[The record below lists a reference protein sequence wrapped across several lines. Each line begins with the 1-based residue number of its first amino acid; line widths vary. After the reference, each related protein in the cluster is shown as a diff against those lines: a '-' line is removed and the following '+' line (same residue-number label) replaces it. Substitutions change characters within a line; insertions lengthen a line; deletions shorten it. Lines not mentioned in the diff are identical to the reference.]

1 MSKRNKKILETPF
14 DGCGCI
20 CGILIL
26 SAVLLRIGYG
36 LEGLGVSRGVV
47 ASIFIVILI
56 ANIIGIPIVVITIV
70 VKALKNRTKS
80 KEEWGKRTEKFE
92 KESVITTGEDKT
104 ESEEEEEGLE
114 DFKKE
119 LAEALKN
126 DLVYIF
132 DEYVKEMVE
141 EFKKVI
147 DCPYRYYDNGASDE
161 LLKDFN
167 ESLERGKRE
176 GFIPIIIYVNDSMLM
191 DIEYNDESN
200 DKIDIDEI
208 VIEKIRTMRKELI
221 DNASSYEGKRWL
233 DEMLKEYQEDSE
245 HYQKILGVPSDKG
258 DEIHKLNPE
267 EKHILL
273 AEVPV
278 SEPWQLFA
286 WFPFSYYNNCPD
298 NKTLAN
304 VGKYWFE
311 QYGAVPTFIAHNM
324 LGMTVPQPVSDAQSL
339 NLAKEQ
345 CAFCLDIVEDTE
357 MQTIQQ
363 TIHALADSLRKSTV
377 WNFRWEY

>member
-1 MSKRNKKILETPF
+1 MTKSNKNPSENPIN
-14 DGCGCI
+14 GCGCI
-20 CGILIL
+20 SCILIL

-47 ASIFIVILI
+47 AGIFLVILI
-56 ANIIGIPIVVITIV
+56 TYVIGIPIVVITFV
-70 VKALKNRTKS
+70 VKAFKNNT
-80 KEEWGKRTEKFE
+80 
-92 KESVITTGEDKT
+92 I
-104 ESEEEEEGLE
+104 SEEEESL
-114 DFKKE
+114 
-119 LAEALKN
+119 
-126 DLVYIF
+126 
-132 DEYVKEMVE
+132 VE
-141 EFKKVI
+141 ESRKEDVEKFKKVI
-147 DCPYRYYDNGASDE
+147 DCPYRYYDTVSSDK
-161 LLKDFN
+161 LLKDYN
-167 ESLERGKRE
+167 ESLERGKIE
-176 GFIPIIIYVNDSMLM
+176 GFILIIIDVNDALLM
-191 DIEYNDESN
+191 DIEFNHKY
-200 DKIDIDEI
+200 
-208 VIEKIRTMRKELI
+208 IEKIRTMRKELI

-233 DEMLKEYQEDSE
+233 DETLKEYQEDSE
-245 HYQKILGVPSDKG
+245 HYQKILGIPSDKG
-258 DEIHKLNPE
+258 YEIQKLVLE
-267 EKHILL
+267 EKYVLL

>member
-1 MSKRNKKILETPF
+1 MTKSNKNPSETPI

-20 CGILIL
+20 SCILIL
-26 SAVLLRIGYG
+26 SAVLLRIGYR
-36 LEGLGVSRGVV
+36 LEGHEVSRGVV
-47 ASIFIVILI
+47 AGIFIVILI
-56 ANIIGIPIVVITIV
+56 ANVIGIPIVVITFV
-70 VKALKNRTKS
+70 VKALKNNT
-80 KEEWGKRTEKFE
+80 
-92 KESVITTGEDKT
+92 I
-104 ESEEEEEGLE
+104 SEEEESL
-114 DFKKE
+114 
-119 LAEALKN
+119 
-126 DLVYIF
+126 
-132 DEYVKEMVE
+132 VE
-141 EFKKVI
+141 ESRKEDVEKFKKVI
-147 DCPYRYYDNGASDE
+147 DCPCRYYDNGFSDE
-161 LLKDFN
+161 LLKDYYK
-167 ESLERGKRE
+167 SLERGKIE
-176 GFIPIIIYVNDSMLM
+176 GFIPIIIDVNDALLM
-191 DIEYNDESN
+191 DIEFNHKY
-200 DKIDIDEI
+200 
-208 VIEKIRTMRKELI
+208 IEKIRTMRKELI
-221 DNASSYEGKRWL
+221 NASSYEGKRWL
-233 DEMLKEYQEDSE
+233 DEMLKEEQEDSE
-245 HYQKILGVPSDKG
+245 HYQKILGNPSDKEY
-258 DEIHKLNPE
+258 EIHKLNPE

>member
-1 MSKRNKKILETPF
+1 MTKSNKNPSENPIN
-14 DGCGCI
+14 GCGCI
-20 CGILIL
+20 SCILIL

-47 ASIFIVILI
+47 AGIFIVILI
-56 ANIIGIPIVVITIV
+56 AYVIGIPIVVITFV
-70 VKALKNRTKS
+70 VKAFKNNT
-80 KEEWGKRTEKFE
+80 
-92 KESVITTGEDKT
+92 I
-104 ESEEEEEGLE
+104 SEEEESL
-114 DFKKE
+114 
-119 LAEALKN
+119 
-126 DLVYIF
+126 
-132 DEYVKEMVE
+132 VE
-141 EFKKVI
+141 ESRKEDVEKFKKVI
-147 DCPYRYYDNGASDE
+147 DCPYRYYDTVSSDK
-161 LLKDFN
+161 LLKDYN
-167 ESLERGKRE
+167 ESLERGKIE
-176 GFIPIIIYVNDSMLM
+176 GFIPIIIDVNDALLM
-191 DIEYNDESN
+191 DIEFNHKY
-200 DKIDIDEI
+200 
-208 VIEKIRTMRKELI
+208 IEKIRTMRKELI

-233 DEMLKEYQEDSE
+233 DETLKEYQEDSE
-245 HYQKILGVPSDKG
+245 HYQKILGIPSDKG
-258 DEIHKLNPE
+258 YEIQKLVLE
-267 EKHILL
+267 EKYVLL

-311 QYGAVPTFIAHNM
+311 QYGAVPAFIGHNM
-324 LGMTVPQPVSDAQSL
+324 LWMTVPRPVSDAQSL

-345 CAFCLDIVEDTE
+345 CAFCLDIVEDRE